1 MGTVK
6 KIFRLPE
13 DDSIFDQ
20 PGQENIKAN
29 FEQLGYSSKYMS
41 NNLGSIFVI
50 VLVTSFLLLVIL
62 MLEPFKHPLSQ
73 KVSTKLK
80 DKLLWNFVIRLVI
93 ESYLS
98 LGFSVYFNLR
108 FASCKFSY
116 LGSWVNYF
124 YAVGFAAVIIAAPL
138 FVVFFYSRNFSR
150 FKDEQF
156 NSKFGSVYE
165 GLKTKDRYVIAYT
178 AIFMIRRAL
187 FSLISVFF

>member
-1 MGTVK
+1 
-6 KIFRLPE
+6 
-13 DDSIFDQ
+13 
-20 PGQENIKAN
+20 
-29 FEQLGYSSKYMS
+29 MS

-62 MLEPFKHPLSQ
+62 MLEPFKHPLAQ

-80 DKLLWNFVIRLVI
+80 NKLLWNFVIRLVI

-178 AIFMIRRAL
+178 FIFMIRRAL

>member
-1 MGTVK
+1 M
-6 KIFRLPE
+6 
-13 DDSIFDQ
+13 
-20 PGQENIKAN
+20 
-29 FEQLGYSSKYMS
+29 SK
-41 NNLGSIFVI
+41 NLGSRFVI

-62 MLEPFKHPLSQ
+62 ILELFKHPFAQ

-108 FASCKFSY
+108 FTSCNFLY

-138 FVVFFYSRNFSR
+138 FVVFFYSRKFSR
-150 FKDEQF
+150 FEDEDFKRQ
-156 NSKFGSVYE
+156 FGSVYE

-187 FSLISVFF
+187 FSFITVIF